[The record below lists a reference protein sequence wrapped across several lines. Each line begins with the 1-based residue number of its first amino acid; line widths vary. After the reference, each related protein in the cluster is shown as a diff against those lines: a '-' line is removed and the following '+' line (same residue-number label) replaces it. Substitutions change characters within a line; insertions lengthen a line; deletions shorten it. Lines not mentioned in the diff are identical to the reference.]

1 MNWTDLLSAVGL
13 MLVLEGL
20 LPFASPDRW
29 RNMMRQVGA
38 APDSTLRTIGALS
51 IIAGLL
57 LLYLVRS

>member
-1 MNWTDLLSAVGL
+1 MNWIDLLSAVGL

-29 RNMMRQVGA
+29 RNMMRQVGE
-38 APDSTLRTIGALS
+38 APDSTLRIIGALS

-57 LLYLVRS
+57 LLYFVRT